1 MKVYIVTTV
10 TSGFDAMDYT
20 PQMEIEGVF
29 EKLEDARKCFDSKVE
44 EFKPDEECECEE
56 DKSWDRYFLINRTDD
71 YTFEVQIVVKE
82 IIK

>member
-10 TSGFDAMDYT
+10 TSGFDARDYT

-29 EKLEDARKCFDSKVE
+29 EKLGDAMDCFNSKVE
-44 EFKPDEECECEE
+44 EFKPDEECEYEE
-56 DKSWDRYFLINRTDD
+56 DNSGDRYFLINRTDD
-71 YTFEVQIVVKE
+71 YTFEVQIIVKE